1 MTIGIGVLCES
12 GTCII
17 LASDGRGTYEQAH
30 LLPND
35 EMGKQFDLPFNLFGI
50 MAGFFSHCN
59 SYLPTL
65 YEEMEKLKSQS
76 VLYQD
81 HFRYAIRMAQVRE
94 MQYRFDG
101 ELVKEIGMTLNQWQK
116 EIEHRPR
123 LRRTGRAVIKLTP
136 LVVEMIVGGFING
149 GPVLLSV
156 VDKEVP
162 EIVYSHET
170 IGSGGENALNHLNFR
185 GQNVHM
191 SFQRTVLHVAEALE
205 AAKLDPHVGEP
216 KDWIILEANGRV
228 RRLIANH
235 QNIKD
240 LVAGFHLRDTDS
252 LEDDKEARKRILDTL
267 YRPIVTPSDAQKS
280 GLDS

>member
-17 LASDGRGTYEQAH
+17 LASDGRGTYKQAH

-65 YEEMEKLKSQS
+65 YEEMEKLKAHA
-76 VLYQD
+76 VLYQG
-81 HFRYAIRMAQVRE
+81 HFRYALRMAQVRE

-101 ELVKEIGMTLNQWQK
+101 ALVQEIGMTLEQWQK

-170 IGSGGENALNHLNFR
+170 IGSGGEYALNHLNFR
-185 GQNVHM
+185 DQNVHM
-191 SFQRTVLHVAEALE
+191 SFQRTVVHVAEALE

-216 KDWIILEANGRV
+216 KDWIILEPNGRV
-228 RRLIANH
+228 RRLIADH
-235 QNIKD
+235 QHIKQLLAD
-240 LVAGFHLRDTDS
+240 FRGKDTDA
-252 LEDDKEARKRILDTL
+252 LDDDKEARKRILNTL
-267 YRPIVTPSDAQKS
+267 YRLPTTPSGAQKL
-280 GLDS
+280 GLEP